1 MSLYWFTTGNTEV
14 RLFVIDSTAH
24 AFDMYNCLLKVFRI
38 LMIVECIA
46 DLINCEGMASKIFNL
61 LFSN

>member
-14 RLFVIDSTAH
+14 RLFVTDSTAH

-38 LMIVECIA
+38 LVILIVECIA
-46 DLINCEGMASKIFNL
+46 DLRNRQRMARQDF
-61 LFSN
+61 